1 MYKDILL
8 NFTEPFFF
16 DKEKGLWLCWDTE
29 GNENWEEEEER
40 DCNEEEFENTD
51 DCLTVEEAR
60 VMALEEF
67 RSNVKDK
74 KCNDVVFFYSK
85 RNVEDNYDDGGL
97 EAMLQLDSFI
107 VYEKGELA
115 NAIKDFINKGQ

>member
-1 MYKDILL
+1 MQKFFRLILSCAASL
-8 NFTEPFFF
+8 LIAFVATTMTSCFGFESP
-16 DKEKGLWLCWDTE
+16 
-29 GNENWEEEEER
+29 EEEL
-40 DCNEEEFENTD
+40 ENTD

-60 VMALEEF
+60 AMALEEF

-97 EAMLQLDSFI
+97 EAMLQLDGVI
-107 VYEKGELA
+107 VYEDGCLA
-115 NAIKDFINKGQ
+115 DAIKDFINKGQ